1 MVSTRRGTSHHF
13 TLGDLPERPHA
24 VMPPQDTPSRVLVVD
39 DDQPIRDLIATVLAD
54 EGYEAVVAPNGAVA
68 LDLVRQMPP
77 RLILLDLM
85 MPVMDGRAFL
95 RACRAETPC
104 RDVPVVVMS
113 AAYKAPTIQELR
125 AEAFLAKPFDLGD
138 VLGVVERFG

>member
-39 DDQPIRDLIATVLAD
+39 DDQPIRDFLAMALSA

-68 LDLVRQMPP
+68 LDLVRETPP
-77 RLILLDLM
+77 HLILLDLM
-85 MPVMDGRAFL
+85 MPVMDGWAFL
-95 RACRAETPC
+95 EACRVEAPC

-113 AAYKAPTIQELR
+113 AAYKAPEIQELR